1 MSREQKDRSG
11 TGPEPGT
18 FGRFG
23 RAGWLT
29 VPPVCGQAGR
39 RRRPDVFSRGPF
51 CPWDKKS
58 LPGSREPGRTTE
70 IPGRRLPKMVE
81 PMEQTMTDQPVQAR
95 GPATGTAADRKKRLL
110 KTLARHSCG
119 AGS

>member
-1 MSREQKDRSG
+1 M
-11 TGPEPGT
+11 
-18 FGRFG
+18 
-23 RAGWLT
+23 A
-29 VPPVCGQAGR
+29 
-39 RRRPDVFSRGPF
+39 
-51 CPWDKKS
+51 
-58 LPGSREPGRTTE
+58 
-70 IPGRRLPKMVE
+70 E